1 MVHRQHYPEG
11 NEIKAMAES
20 ITLTVDKLSEELE
33 LEPLTGSG
41 GTVTFTSAEIGRP
54 GLQFTGYYDHFSSRR
69 VQIIGMS
76 EMYYL
81 YGLSGAEVRARMK
94 RFMSYGVPCVVCAR
108 GNMPPKEL
116 IESAREHGLP
126 VFLSHQKTD
135 DIGHRISNYLSRKLA
150 PSMLTHGVLMD
161 VFGVGILMRGE
172 SGLGKSE
179 TALEMIKQGHRLVA
193 DDVVRITRV
202 ASGRIVGTAP
212 EATKYLI
219 EVRGIGIVDVRYL
232 FGVGSAVNEKS
243 IDFIMDLEMFDPT
256 AQYERIGARE
266 KRTELLGVEIP
277 TTVLPVS
284 PGRNIAVVVE
294 VAARNFLL
302 KKLGY
307 DTSGHFAKRMESMFE
322 GKK

>member
-1 MVHRQHYPEG
+1 M
-11 NEIKAMAES
+11 
-20 ITLTVDKLSEELE
+20 
-33 LEPLTGSG
+33 
-41 GTVTFTSAEIGRP
+41 
-54 GLQFTGYYDHFSSRR
+54 
-69 VQIIGMS
+69 
-76 EMYYL
+76 
-81 YGLSGAEVRARMK
+81 
-94 RFMSYGVPCVVCAR
+94 
-108 GNMPPKEL
+108 L
-116 IESAREHGLP
+116 I
-126 VFLSHQKTD
+126 
-135 DIGHRISNYLSRKLA
+135 
-150 PSMLTHGVLMD
+150 HGVLMD

-266 KRTELLGVEIP
+266 KRTELLGVDIP

>member
-1 MVHRQHYPEG
+1 
-11 NEIKAMAES
+11 
-20 ITLTVDKLSEELE
+20 
-33 LEPLTGSG
+33 
-41 GTVTFTSAEIGRP
+41 
-54 GLQFTGYYDHFSSRR
+54 
-69 VQIIGMS
+69 
-76 EMYYL
+76 
-81 YGLSGAEVRARMK
+81 
-94 RFMSYGVPCVVCAR
+94 
-108 GNMPPKEL
+108 
-116 IESAREHGLP
+116 
-126 VFLSHQKTD
+126 
-135 DIGHRISNYLSRKLA
+135 
-150 PSMLTHGVLMD
+150 
-161 VFGVGILMRGE
+161 
-172 SGLGKSE
+172 
-179 TALEMIKQGHRLVA
+179 MIKQGHRLVA

-266 KRTELLGVEIP
+266 KRTELLGVDIP

-302 KKLGY
+302 KSLGTTLRAILQNAWKAYLREKKMNKAGY
-307 DTSGHFAKRMESMFE
+307 DIGFDVGGSHIAGALFSGEKELMRLQTPYPKNEPDKAS
-322 GKK
+322 GIIAQ

>member
-1 MVHRQHYPEG
+1 
-11 NEIKAMAES
+11 
-20 ITLTVDKLSEELE
+20 
-33 LEPLTGSG
+33 
-41 GTVTFTSAEIGRP
+41 
-54 GLQFTGYYDHFSSRR
+54 
-69 VQIIGMS
+69 
-76 EMYYL
+76 
-81 YGLSGAEVRARMK
+81 
-94 RFMSYGVPCVVCAR
+94 
-108 GNMPPKEL
+108 
-116 IESAREHGLP
+116 
-126 VFLSHQKTD
+126 
-135 DIGHRISNYLSRKLA
+135 
-150 PSMLTHGVLMD
+150 
-161 VFGVGILMRGE
+161 
-172 SGLGKSE
+172 
-179 TALEMIKQGHRLVA
+179 MIKQGHRLVA

-266 KRTELLGVEIP
+266 KRTELLGVDIP

-302 KKLGY
+302 KSLGTTPLAILQNAWKAY
-307 DTSGHFAKRMESMFE
+307 LRVKMMKKQDTILVLTLAGRILRARCFRTKGSFRACKRPILRTSRTRQAA
-322 GKK
+322 

>member
-1 MVHRQHYPEG
+1 
-11 NEIKAMAES
+11 
-20 ITLTVDKLSEELE
+20 
-33 LEPLTGSG
+33 
-41 GTVTFTSAEIGRP
+41 
-54 GLQFTGYYDHFSSRR
+54 
-69 VQIIGMS
+69 
-76 EMYYL
+76 
-81 YGLSGAEVRARMK
+81 
-94 RFMSYGVPCVVCAR
+94 
-108 GNMPPKEL
+108 
-116 IESAREHGLP
+116 
-126 VFLSHQKTD
+126 
-135 DIGHRISNYLSRKLA
+135 
-150 PSMLTHGVLMD
+150 
-161 VFGVGILMRGE
+161 
-172 SGLGKSE
+172 
-179 TALEMIKQGHRLVA
+179 MIKQGHRLVA

-307 DTSGHFAKRMESMFE
+307 DTSGHFAKRMESIFE
-322 GKK
+322 GKR

>member
-1 MVHRQHYPEG
+1 
-11 NEIKAMAES
+11 
-20 ITLTVDKLSEELE
+20 
-33 LEPLTGSG
+33 
-41 GTVTFTSAEIGRP
+41 
-54 GLQFTGYYDHFSSRR
+54 
-69 VQIIGMS
+69 MS

-81 YGLSGAEVRARMK
+81 YGLSGDEVRARMEK
-94 RFMSYGVPCVVCAR
+94 FMSYGVPCIVCAR

-150 PSMLTHGVLMD
+150 PSMLTHGVLID

-266 KRTELLGVEIP
+266 KRTELLGVDIP